1 MMIAKLDTLSG
12 RSLPFRA
19 LLTIIFKAHDV
30 NLEGEV
36 YIRTTSPISEYTLT
50 RAGGVDTLMGSI
62 NIENEPIL
70 DDEEPND
77 NAMPPNEQPH
87 YWTDYLALE
96 QERYNQLLQWEQ
108 QMANQLNTLGTRF
121 DEFVVAQNLLIQQF
135 GEFRVDSGRRDE
147 VTRNRIDQIDH
158 RVTQLYHH
166 YFPPPP
172 TPPDND
178 A

>member
-12 RSLPFRA
+12 RSLSYGA
-19 LLTIIFKAHDV
+19 LLTTIFKAHDV
-30 NLEGEV
+30 NLEGEQYV
-36 YIRTTSPISEYTLT
+36 RITSPISEYILT
-50 RAGGVDTLMGSI
+50 RGGGADILMSSI
-62 NIENEPIL
+62 NIENEPIPNE
-70 DDEEPND
+70 EEPND

-87 YWTDYLALE
+87 YWTDYLAVE
-96 QERYNQLLQWEQ
+96 QERYNQRVQWEQ

-121 DEFVVAQNLLIQQF
+121 DEFAAAQNSLIQQF
-135 GEFRVDSGRRDE
+135 SEFRIDSGRHDQ

-166 YFPPPP
+166 YYPPSP